1 MTPPAEISLR
11 EVYDLLIIVRD
22 DLTAIKATDTA
33 KRVDD
38 HETRLRA
45 VEKWVWGAAG
55 IGVIGGAALGQ
66 VVPRMLG

>member
-22 DLTAIKATDTA
+22 DLTTMKATDTA
-33 KRVDD
+33 SRVDD

-45 VEKWVWGAAG
+45 VEKWIWGAAG
-55 IGVIGGAALGQ
+55 IGAVGGAVLGQ
-66 VVPRMLG
+66 VVSVLLR